1 MPAPVPVPPPSGETA
16 LYLVV
21 GLLTVTQIAGLIAAF
36 IRWLGV
42 RTVENEDKEK
52 KGLRDRLDKHEARF
66 EELEDA
72 INGLE
77 KTLTSVQT
85 ELKQTHELVGSVRG
99 AVAEIKATLETRFE
113 KQSEFYRSALKDHAT
128 SVTESL
134 ERLEFQLRQ
143 DTTRAI
149 HDAQTLTTSRRK
161 K

>member
-1 MPAPVPVPPPSGETA
+1 MAAPVPPPSGETA

-36 IRWLGV
+36 VRWLGA

-52 KGLRDRLDKHEARF
+52 RDLRDRLDKHEARF

-113 KQSEFYRSALKDHAT
+113 KQADFYRSALKDHAAG
-128 SVTESL
+128 VTDSL
-134 ERLEFQLRQ
+134 EKMEFQLRQ

-149 HDAQTLTTSRRK
+149 HDAQTFTSRRK
-161 K
+161 GK